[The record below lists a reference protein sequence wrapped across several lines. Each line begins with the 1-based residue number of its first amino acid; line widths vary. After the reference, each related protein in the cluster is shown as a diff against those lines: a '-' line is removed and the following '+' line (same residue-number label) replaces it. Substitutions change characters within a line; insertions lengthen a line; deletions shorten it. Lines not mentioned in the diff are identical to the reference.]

1 MEVSLVRA
9 CMEEA
14 DMIWRMQR
22 IAFAELLAKYHDDD
36 TNPGNETY
44 KK

>member
-22 IAFAELLAKYHDDD
+22 IAFAELLAKDHDDD

>member
-9 CMEEA
+9 GMEDA

-22 IAFAELLAKYHDDD
+22 IAFAELLAKDQDDD
-36 TNPGNETY
+36 THPGNETY
-44 KK
+44 TK

>member
-9 CMEEA
+9 GMEDA

-22 IAFAELLAKYHDDD
+22 IAFAELLAKDQDDD